1 MPPSLHLDGPIRV
14 VLGDDHSIF
23 RASLRHL
30 LAVPVPVLKS
40 VYGVDVGAGFR
51 VVGEAGT
58 GDELIEVIESAK
70 PDLLLLEPDMPRVSG
85 FEILQE
91 LGPEHASMRS
101 IALAS
106 AVSQAQLLLAVQ
118 HGIHGVILKDA
129 TTELLFEAIN
139 CVMAG
144 QYWLGQTLVT
154 DLVETMRPL
163 IASAK
168 RPSGTLAFGLTPRE
182 CEVVGMVVAGYSNR
196 EIAQR
201 CGVSEETIK
210 HHLTR
215 IFVKAG
221 ASNRLELTMKAAQNG
236 FTATPP

>member
-1 MPPSLHLDGPIRV
+1 MIGHHSSSTPVRV

-30 LAVPVPVLKS
+30 LSVPASVLKS

-58 GDELIEVIESAK
+58 GDELIEVVQSAN
-70 PDLLLLEPDMPRVSG
+70 PDLLLLEPGMPHLSG
-85 FEILQE
+85 FEILRE
-91 LGPEHASMRS
+91 LGPEHAHLRT
-101 IALAS
+101 IVLAG
-106 AVSQAQLLLAVQ
+106 AVSQSQLLSAVQ
-118 HGIHGVILKDA
+118 FGIHGIILKDA

-154 DLVETMRPL
+154 HLVETMRPL
-163 IASAK
+163 IVSAK
-168 RPSGTLAFGLTPRE
+168 STSGKLAFGLTARE
-182 CEVVGMVVAGYSNR
+182 REVVGMVVAGYSNK

-215 IFVKAG
+215 IFAKAG
-221 ASNRLELTMKAAQNG
+221 TSNRLELSMKAAQQG
-236 FTATPP
+236 FEATA

>member
-1 MPPSLHLDGPIRV
+1 MIGHHSSSTPVRV

-30 LAVPVPVLKS
+30 LSVPAPVLKS

-58 GDELIEVIESAK
+58 GDELIEVVRSAN
-70 PDLLLLEPDMPRVSG
+70 PDLLLLEPGMPHLSG
-85 FEILQE
+85 FEILRE
-91 LGPEHASMRS
+91 LGPEHAHLRT
-101 IALAS
+101 IVLAG
-106 AVSQAQLLLAVQ
+106 AVSQSQLLSAVQ
-118 HGIHGVILKDA
+118 FGIHGIILKDA

-154 DLVETMRPL
+154 HLVETMRPL
-163 IASAK
+163 IVSAK
-168 RPSGTLAFGLTPRE
+168 STSGKLAFGLTARE
-182 CEVVGMVVAGYSNR
+182 REVVGMVVAGCSNK

-215 IFVKAG
+215 IFAKAG
-221 ASNRLELTMKAAQNG
+221 TSNRLELSMKAAQQG
-236 FTATPP
+236 FEATA

>member
-1 MPPSLHLDGPIRV
+1 MSPPSIESPVRV
-14 VLGDDHSIF
+14 VLGDDHQIF

-30 LAVPVPVLKS
+30 LAVPAQVLKD
-40 VYGVDVGAGFR
+40 VYGVDVGPGFR
-51 VVGEAGT
+51 VVGEAGM
-58 GDELIEVIESAK
+58 GDELIEVIQSSK
-70 PDLLLLEPDMPRVSG
+70 PDLLLLEPQMPRMSG
-85 FEILQE
+85 FDILRE
-91 LGPEHASMRS
+91 LGPEHAAMRTLV
-101 IALAS
+101 LAG
-106 AVSQAQLLLAVQ
+106 AVSQSQLLSAVQ
-118 HGIHGVILKDA
+118 FGIHGIILKDA

-154 DLVETMRPL
+154 HLVETMRPL
-163 IASAK
+163 IISAK
-168 RPSGTLAFGLTPRE
+168 SGPSKFTFGLTARE
-182 CEVVGMVVAGYSNR
+182 REVVGMVVAGYANK

-221 ASNRLELTMKAAQNG
+221 ASNRLELTMKAAQQG
-236 FTATPP
+236 FDAAT